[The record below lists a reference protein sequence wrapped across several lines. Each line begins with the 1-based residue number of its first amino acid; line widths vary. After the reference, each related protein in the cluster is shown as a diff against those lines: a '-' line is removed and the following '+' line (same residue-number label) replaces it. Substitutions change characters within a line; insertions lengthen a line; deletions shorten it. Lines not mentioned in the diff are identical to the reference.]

1 MARAKPI
8 VGLDIGSSSVKLCVL
23 KPQKGGYALQ
33 SFGMVPLPSEAIV
46 DGALMNSSAVTDAIN
61 ELVRSHKV
69 KIKGLSIG
77 EAGIKKAEATGKV
90 YNLAK
95 LEDFNG
101 NYTAAGAEATIA
113 GGGGGTAL
121 RNQNGVVVYLAS
133 TTRGLNFKLAGE
145 GIEMTLAQ

>member
-1 MARAKPI
+1 MTRRLVTLALAMTLVLTAGVALSADKKPDATLRLSQGSVA
-8 VGLDIGSSSVKLCVL
+8 VGVGYSWGGGTLNY
-23 KPQKGGYALQ
+23 KGK
-33 SFGMVPLPSEAIV
+33 
-46 DGALMNSSAVTDAIN
+46 
-61 ELVRSHKV
+61 SHKV